1 MAPQKLAAL
10 ARDARVYELARG
22 EALVSRGE
30 PLPGFC
36 TLATGA
42 LKLVV
47 ALPQR
52 GERVLGLVGDS
63 ATFGEATALRRKAST
78 FDVVALVEAR
88 VIALPVSAIESLVAA
103 VPRFAR
109 NMLELLCER
118 SLELQAELEA
128 GLLQRAPQR
137 LASYLCSLARPAE
150 EGAWRVSLPVSK
162 TVVAAMLG
170 IKKETLSR
178 LLRDL
183 VERRLI
189 AVSRREILI
198 LDPDAL
204 CGKTP

>member
-1 MAPQKLAAL
+1 MARH
-10 ARDARVYELARG
+10 ARAYELARG
-22 EALVSRGE
+22 EAFVRRGELLPGLCTLVS
-30 PLPGFC
+30 
-36 TLATGA
+36 GA
-42 LKLVV
+42 LKRVV
-47 ALPQR
+47 SLPQR
-52 GERVLGLVGDS
+52 GERVLGLIGG
-63 ATFGEATALRRKAST
+63 ACTFAEALALRRRPSS

-88 VIALPVSAIESLVAA
+88 VVALQLPAIEALEVA
-103 VPRFAR
+103 VPCFAR
-109 NMLELLCER
+109 NLVQLLADR
-118 SLELQAELEA
+118 ALELQAELES

-150 EGAWRVSLPVSK
+150 DGAWRVSLPVSK

-198 LDPDAL
+198 LDRQAL
-204 CGKTP
+204 CGENS